1 MQEKTQTKG
10 FDVVHP
16 NVTDANP
23 SVIKQRKDGDKGQKL
38 HPLSGKNT
46 RPLFVTNRAAGENKL
61 NQHQQGEG
69 GHQGCSDALCQPV
82 AQAVP
87 SACCDAFR
95 AVIN

>member
-23 SVIKQRKDGDKGQKL
+23 SVVEQGKDGDKRQEF

-46 RPLFVTNRAAGENKL
+46 CPLFVTNRAAGENKV
-61 NQHQQGEG
+61 NQHQHGEG
-69 GHQGCSDALCQPV
+69 GHQGRRDALGQPV
-82 AQAVP
+82 AKAVV
-87 SACCDAFR
+87 SASRDALGT
-95 AVIN
+95 VIN